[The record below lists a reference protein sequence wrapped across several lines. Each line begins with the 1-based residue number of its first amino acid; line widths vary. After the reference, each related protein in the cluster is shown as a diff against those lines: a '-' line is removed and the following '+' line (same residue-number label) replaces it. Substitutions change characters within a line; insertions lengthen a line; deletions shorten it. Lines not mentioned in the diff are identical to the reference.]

1 MSEMSYSL
9 VDLMAVALG
18 LVLIVFNVIQFR
30 RAYAAAERFRA
41 LQASGLGDSAT
52 RFIYTELG
60 VRVAS
65 VGGVLVGIL
74 LIALGLT
81 GQFS

>member
-1 MSEMSYSL
+1 MSELSYSL
-9 VDLMAVALG
+9 VDLMAVVLG
-18 LVLIVFNVIQFR
+18 LALIAFNLVQFT
-30 RAYAAAERFRA
+30 RAFAAAERFRA
-41 LQASGLGDSAT
+41 LQSSWLGDNASS
-52 RFIYTELG
+52 FIHTELG